1 MRGHTKDKNMK
12 EQILKLKERYHNAK
26 TQAELDAIE
35 LEMSTLAE
43 VDNDEFSEAMVKLAH
58 ETATEAKELVIRQQL
73 KDVLPMV
80 SLSYIAKTY
89 FGKSKEW
96 LYQRING
103 NMVNGKP
110 AKFTPQEISVLNDAF
125 KNMGNTLLDIRVS

>member
-1 MRGHTKDKNMK
+1 MK

-26 TQAELDAIE
+26 TKAELDAIE

>member
-1 MRGHTKDKNMK
+1 MK

>member
-1 MRGHTKDKNMK
+1 MK
-12 EQILKLKERYHNAK
+12 EKILQLKERYRNAK
-26 TQAELDAIE
+26 SQAELDAIE
-35 LEMSTLAE
+35 LEMSVLADS
-43 VDNDEFSEAMVKLAH
+43 DNDTFSETMVELAH
-58 ETATEAKELVIRQQL
+58 ETAEEAQNVVIRQQL
-73 KDVLPMV
+73 KEVLPMV

-110 AKFTPQEISVLNDAF
+110 AKFTPQEIGVLNDALQ
-125 KNMGNTLLDIRVS
+125 NMGNMLLDIRVS